1 MKIITIET
9 TNNNGTYT
17 FPCLEVAQSCGNIR
31 VLTDRIACAD
41 GSVHNEFF
49 SIPRGVVT
57 RYESLADYAFRN
69 HIHVSAFYPPQ
80 SSNDSSAYMIV
91 RSRSGKKSH
100 IIMGWTMS
108 ECFSKLLG
116 FVGSSEFE
124 NFL

>member
-9 TNNNGTYT
+9 TNNGTFT

-31 VLTDRIACAD
+31 VLTNRIACAD

-57 RYESLADYAFRN
+57 RYESLADYVSRKGLN
-69 HIHVSAFYPPQ
+69 VSAYYPPR
-80 SSNDSSAYMIV
+80 SEGGNGPRITI
-91 RSRSGKKSH
+91 RSRVGRKCH
-100 IIMGWTMS
+100 FIMGWTMA
-108 ECFSKLLG
+108 ECFSRLIE
-116 FVGSSEFE
+116 FAESSEIE